1 MYMKKLLS
9 ISVVF
14 CSLTAVAQ
22 DSFMNEQA
30 LNNSSDVIGT
40 SRYVGMGGAMGA
52 LGADMSVISWNPA
65 GIGMYRKNDVAI
77 TFGGLWGKSHIEEE
91 RRGIGTLDQVGM
103 VYSMPTDSEIC
114 PYVNFGFNYQ
124 KKKNFFA
131 NFYADNPNLFG
142 ISQMDQLAEL
152 ATLDLASS
160 YNLAGLVYRNNA
172 LTPVPGQAG
181 KFYNKYDGEFNNYTH
196 HSEGSLRSWDFNVST
211 NIQDRYYL
219 GLTFGVDNIYF
230 SGITDYYEG
239 SSYIDDQGE
248 KKYGNYSIWN
258 DYRISGYGF
267 NFKLGGIVRPFVDNS
282 FRVGLVVES
291 PTWYKLKSDIY
302 MDYTDEV
309 SNPVVRSQMEES
321 YLEYNICTPWK
332 FRAMMGSTVG
342 SMFAWDI
349 DYEYANYASM
359 SQRYPKYYNTYGGIK
374 DLDMN
379 RHMRENLKG
388 VHTIRAG
395 VEVRPV
401 APLAFRLGYN
411 FSTSA
416 YDQNAH
422 FDQICF
428 DNGDYFNSPALD
440 YTTRTNF
447 MVTKP
452 AHILCLGM
460 GYKWKH
466 FYFDLAYKLRHQK
479 ADFYAFDDSFIYNS
493 EFMDNFR
500 ESHPGATASDIFL
513 APVPVDL
520 TRHSI
525 TCTLGVKF

>member
-1 MYMKKLLS
+1 MKKLLL
-9 ISVVF
+9 ISVLY
-14 CSLTAVAQ
+14 CSLSAVAQ
-22 DSFMNEQA
+22 DTFMNEQT
-30 LNNSSDVIGT
+30 LNNSEDVIGT
-40 SRYVGMGGAMGA
+40 ARYVGMGGAMGA

-65 GIGMYRKNDVAI
+65 GIGLYRKNDVAI

-91 RRGIGTLDQVGM
+91 RRGAGTLDQVGL
-103 VYSMPTDSEIC
+103 VYNIKTDSEVC
-114 PYVNFGFNYQ
+114 PYVNLAFNYQ
-124 KKKNFFA
+124 KNKNFFA
-131 NFYADNPNLFG
+131 NFYADNFDLG
-142 ISQMDQLAEL
+142 GLSQMDQLAEL
-152 ATLDLASS
+152 ANFDLASS
-160 YNLAGLVYRNNA
+160 YNLAGLVYRNDA
-172 LTPVPGQAG
+172 LTPVPGTTG
-181 KFYNKYDGEFNNYTH
+181 KYYNKFNGHFNNYMH

-211 NIQDRYYL
+211 NIKDRFYL
-219 GLTFGVDNIYF
+219 GFTFGVNNIYY
-230 SGITDYYEG
+230 SALTDYYES
-239 SSYIDDQGE
+239 SSYINDEGVE
-248 KKYGNYSIWN
+248 KFGDYSIWN
-258 DYRISGYGF
+258 DYRITGYGI
-267 NFKLGGIVRPFVDNS
+267 NFKLGGIVRPFEDNS

-302 MDYTDEV
+302 MDYTDEAV
-309 SNPVVRSQMEES
+309 NPVVRSKMEES
-321 YLEYNICTPWK
+321 YLEYNICSPWK
-332 FRAMMGSTVG
+332 FRATMGSTIG
-342 SMFAWDI
+342 SMFAWDV

-359 SQRYPKYYNTYGGIK
+359 SQRYPKYYDTYGGIK

-379 RHMRENLKG
+379 RHMRQNLKG

-401 APLAFRLGYN
+401 SPLAFRLGYN
-411 FSTSA
+411 FTTSA
-416 YDQNAH
+416 YDKDAH
-422 FDQICF
+422 FDQVYL
-428 DNGDYFNSPALD
+428 DGDFFNSPALD